1 MKTSLWPVA
10 ACAVVAAGLL
20 QPAPAQAAAH
30 GVVAREVGL
39 AATVLTFEGGLAGIQ
54 PFLHFT
60 PLQLGGSLCAAPST
74 CRPVNYPAWPLGQY
88 FNNQGADRLQATLD
102 EVATGGEPIT
112 LFGHSQGGQV
122 IYTALRRWAQDPAS
136 APDPGQV
143 SWVSIGNP
151 ENVVGGRAPNPV
163 PDCSPYSGIEVIKQ
177 YDGWADVPT
186 DKGNVL
192 AAINAALGRSSAHV
206 FGYFDVDLNDPA
218 NIRYTPDNPDGS
230 PGAITYVFVP
240 NPMLPLV
247 GATGP
252 LAPLLNPVL
261 DPILRPIVEAAY
273 QRPFDVPA
281 PSSAVAAPAPAAS
294 VGVVADP
301 VAEVQVL
308 DDGDPDQDQKK
319 DQRHHRR
326 AADGGGA
333 ERLGVN
339 PVRDKVGA
347 TRRAAAGQR
356 VNGVKDLRRADHAG
370 H

>member
-88 FNNQGADRLQATLD
+88 FNNQGADRLQAALE
-102 EVATGGEPIT
+102 EVAGDVT

-122 IYTALRRWAQDPAS
+122 IYTALRRWAADPAS

-163 PDCSPYSGIEVIKQ
+163 PDYSPYSGIEVIKQ

-186 DKGNVL
+186 DKSNVL

-206 FGYFDVDLNDPA
+206 FGYFNVDLNDPA

-230 PGAITYVFVP
+230 PGNITYVFVP

-281 PSSAVAAPAPAAS
+281 PSSAVAVPAPAAES

-301 VAEVQVL
+301 VAEVQML
-308 DDGDPDQDQKK
+308 NDGDPDQDQKK

-347 TRRAAAGQR
+347 SRRAATGQR
-356 VNGVKDLRRADHAG
+356 VNGVKDLRRADHTG

>member
-30 GVVAREVGL
+30 GGGGPRGRLGGHRVDLR
-39 AATVLTFEGGLAGIQ
+39 GGLAGIQ

-102 EVATGGEPIT
+102 EVATGGADHLVRAQPGRPGD
-112 LFGHSQGGQV
+112 LHRAASLGAGPG
-122 IYTALRRWAQDPAS
+122 LRSR
-136 APDPGQV
+136 PGQV

-151 ENVVGGRAPNPV
+151 ENVVGGRANPV
-163 PDCSPYSGIEVIKQ
+163 PDYSPYSGIEVIKR

-192 AAINAALGRSSAHV
+192 AAISAALGRSSAHV

-347 TRRAAAGQR
+347 TRQAAAGQR